1 MSKEEYRKYSLEEL
15 KLADEDLQMNLTLG
29 VTVAGTYL
37 DLLRLKKYLV
47 ELPDFKIIYNTIS
60 STQLRI
66 VKVDEW
72 DAFQRWKNGERKNEH
87 G

>member
-1 MSKEEYRKYSLEEL
+1 MDEKEYRQYSIAEL
-15 KLADEDLQMNLTLG
+15 KLADEDLQMNLTMG

-47 ELPDFKIIYNTIS
+47 GLPDFKVIYNTIS
-60 STQLRI
+60 SSQLRV

-72 DAFQRWKNGERKNEH
+72 SEFVEWKKGKNS
-87 G
+87 